1 MNADGCMQKKLKV
14 FFDMPKTITLFEHQ
28 ECKYKDLEYKK
39 YGFQKE
45 HRIIL
50 KRLYG
55 GKKPKIFHFLD
66 DAFVATEQVGIVRVG
81 DISIEILPKIDR
93 TGKADAID
101 AESVY
106 SARTN
111 LLVLLRYAFDLKAYE
126 NEVAAMRKKPADWFE
141 ILTFLY
147 AKNLQEALKRGI
159 FRNYITYEENL
170 GVLKGKWLISQHL
183 KINPFQKHRFYVQY
197 DEFISDNLL
206 NQVLKHAAVQ
216 MRHQS
221 MDASNRQQLAMLS
234 DWMDEVTLP
243 PALNNAALEQIIF
256 TRLNE
261 RFRPLF
267 NLAKLFLEHQATET
281 KVGNTNAFAYTFD
294 MNKLFEKFIARFIQ
308 EHRGRILRGTIY
320 ERCAILEKARGSHKW
335 LAKDDSGKD
344 IFMLEPDII
353 FKNKDG
359 TVPLII
365 DTKYKIL
372 NDEERKA
379 GIKEGDMYQA
389 VAYAQIYKC
398 PKIILIYPQSANME
412 VIQRNYTLNGLN
424 KTTISIGTVNLNL
437 QLDKDF
443 VKLIEEVRTLVK
455 VGIY

>member
-1 MNADGCMQKKLKV
+1 MQR
-14 FFDMPKTITLFEHQ
+14 TITLFEHKK
-28 ECKYKDLEYKK
+28 CNYKDLVEG

-55 GKKPKIFHFLD
+55 DKKPKIFHFLD
-66 DAFVATEQVGIVRVG
+66 GALKATNQVGIVRVG
-81 DISIEILPKIDR
+81 DFSIEILPKIDR
-93 TGKADAID
+93 TGKADAND

-111 LLVLLRYAFDLKAYE
+111 LLVLLRYAFDLDPYE
-126 NEVAAMRKKPADWFE
+126 NEIAAMRKKPADWFE

-159 FRNYITYEENL
+159 FRNYISYEENL

-197 DEFISDNLL
+197 DEFSPDNLL

-216 MRHQS
+216 MRGRS

-243 PALNNAALEQIIF
+243 PALNNSVLEQMVF

-267 NLAKLFLEHQATET
+267 NMAKLFLEHQAIET
-281 KVGNTNAFAYTFD
+281 KAGATNAFAYTFD
-294 MNKLFEKFIARFIQ
+294 MNLLFEKFIARFIQ
-308 EHRGRILRGTIY
+308 EHRGRILGGTGY
-320 ERCAILEKARGSHKW
+320 EHCAILEQAVGDRRW
-335 LAKDDSGKD
+335 LAKDETKKN
-344 IFMLEPDII
+344 IFQMKPDII
-353 FKNKDG
+353 FKDSQNG
-359 TVPLII
+359 NVSLII

-372 NDEERKA
+372 DSEDRKM
-379 GIKEGDMYQA
+379 GISQEDMYQA
-389 VAYAQIYKC
+389 VVYSQVYKC
-398 PKIILIYPQSANME
+398 PNIVLIYPQSADME
-412 VIQRNYTLNGLN
+412 PIRRSYTLNGVSN
-424 KTTISIGTVNLNL
+424 ATVSVRTVNLSL
-437 QLDKDF
+437 QLPKDF
-443 VKLIEEVRTLVK
+443 RTLAK
-455 VGIY
+455 EIKESL

>member
-1 MNADGCMQKKLKV
+1 
-14 FFDMPKTITLFEHQ
+14 MPKTITIFEHQ
-28 ECKYKDLEYKK
+28 ECNHKDIVKG

-45 HRIIL
+45 HRSTL

-55 GKKPKIFHFLD
+55 DKKPKIFHFLD
-66 DAFVATEQVGIVRVG
+66 GALKATEQVGIVRVG
-81 DISIEILPKIDR
+81 DFSIEILPKIDS
-93 TGKADAID
+93 TGKVDAKD
-101 AESVY
+101 TESVY

-111 LLVLLRYAFDLKAYE
+111 LLFLLRYAFDLKPYE
-126 NEVAAMRKKPADWFE
+126 NEIAAMHKKPADWFE

-170 GVLKGKWLISQHL
+170 GVLKGKWLVSQHF

-197 DEFISDNLL
+197 DEFSPDNLL

-216 MRHQS
+216 MRCQS

-243 PALNNAALEQIIF
+243 PALNNAVLEQIIF

-267 NLAKLFLEHQATET
+267 NMAKLFLEHQALET
-281 KVGNTNAFAYTFD
+281 KVGNTKTFAFTFD

-308 EHRGRILRGTIY
+308 EHKGRILGGTEY
-320 ERCAILEKARGSHKW
+320 EHCSILEKARRSHKW
-335 LAKDDSGKD
+335 LAKDNNGKD
-344 IFMLEPDII
+344 IFMMEPDII

-359 TVPLII
+359 KIPLII

-372 NDEERKA
+372 KDEESKV
-379 GIKEGDMYQA
+379 GIKEVDMYQA
-389 VAYAQIYKC
+389 TVYAQVYKSQRVV
-398 PKIILIYPQSANME
+398 LIYPQVDNMAP
-412 VIQRNYTLNGLN
+412 IQKNFKLNGVDASVE
-424 KTTISIGTVNLNL
+424 IRTVNLSIDL
-437 QLDKDF
+437 PK
-443 VKLIEEVRTLVK
+443 K
-455 VGIY
+455 VLKIIDELNKIVAGKSNQ

>member
-1 MNADGCMQKKLKV
+1 MQR
-14 FFDMPKTITLFEHQ
+14 TITLFEHKK
-28 ECKYKDLEYKK
+28 CNYKDLVEG

-55 GKKPKIFHFLD
+55 DKKPKIFHFLD
-66 DAFVATEQVGIVRVG
+66 GALKATNQVGIVRVG
-81 DISIEILPKIDR
+81 DFSIEILPKIDR
-93 TGKADAID
+93 TDKVDAKD

-111 LLVLLRYAFDLKAYE
+111 LLVLLRYAFDLDPYE
-126 NEVAAMRKKPADWFE
+126 NDIAAMREKPADWFE

-197 DEFISDNLL
+197 DEFSPDNLL
-206 NQVLKHAAVQ
+206 NQVLKHVAVQ

-234 DWMDEVTLP
+234 DWMDEVTLL
-243 PALNNAALEQIIF
+243 PALNNAVLEQIIF

-267 NLAKLFLEHQATET
+267 NMAKLFLEHQAIET
-281 KVGNTNAFAYTFD
+281 KAGATNAFAYTFD

-308 EHRGRILRGTIY
+308 EHRGRILGGTGY
-320 ERCAILEKARGSHKW
+320 EHCTILEKARGSHKW
-335 LAKDDSGKD
+335 LAKDADGKD

-353 FKNKDG
+353 FKNKNG

-372 NDEERKA
+372 NDEDRKM
-379 GIKEGDMYQA
+379 GLKEGDMYQA
-389 VAYAQIYKC
+389 AVYAQVYKC
-398 PKIILIYPQSANME
+398 QRVVLVYPQGIIKTP
-412 VIQRNYTLNGLN
+412 IQENFKLNGLDT
-424 KTTISIGTVNLNL
+424 KVEVRTVNLNIDQPKEIL
-437 QLDKDF
+437 KIINELNDIM
-443 VKLIEEVRTLVK
+443 LGK
-455 VGIY
+455 VTNK

>member
-1 MNADGCMQKKLKV
+1 MQ
-14 FFDMPKTITLFEHQ
+14 KTITLFEHR
-28 ECKYKDLEYKK
+28 ECKYKDLEDK
-39 YGFQKE
+39 YGFRKN
-45 HRIIL
+45 HRDIL
-50 KRLYG
+50 IKLYKN
-55 GKKPKIFHFLD
+55 KKNKVFQFLD
-66 DAFVATEQVGIVRVG
+66 DSLKTTEQVGIVRIG
-81 DISIEILPKIDR
+81 DFSIEILPKIDK
-93 TGKADAID
+93 TSKLD
-101 AESVY
+101 AEDKESVK

-111 LLVLLRYAFDLKAYE
+111 LLFLLRYAFDLSPYE

-159 FRNYITYEENL
+159 FQNYITHEENL

-197 DEFISDNLL
+197 DEFSPDNLL
-206 NQVLKHAAVQ
+206 NQVLKYAAVEI
-216 MRHQS
+216 RCQS

-243 PALNNAALEQIIF
+243 PTLNNAVLEQIIF

-267 NLAKLFLEHQATET
+267 NLAKLFLEHQAIET
-281 KVGNTNAFAYTFD
+281 KAGATNAFAYTFD

-308 EHRGRILRGTIY
+308 EHRRKILGGTGY
-320 ERCAILEKARGSHKW
+320 ERCAILEKAQGTNKY
-335 LAKDDSGKD
+335 LAKDDNGRN

-353 FKNKDG
+353 FKSEDG

-372 NDEERKA
+372 NDEDRKN
-379 GIKEGDMYQA
+379 GINQGDMYQA
-389 VAYAQIYKC
+389 TAYAQVFKC
-398 PKIILIYPQSANME
+398 RRVVLIYPQPYNMTPN
-412 VIQRNYTLNGLN
+412 QKDFKLNGLDA
-424 KTTISIGTVNLNL
+424 SIEARTVNLSIDL
-437 QLDKDF
+437 PK
-443 VKLIEEVRTLVK
+443 EVLNIINELNKIVIGKKTPNK
-455 VGIY
+455 